1 MSEERS
7 KNKNIILISSIIAI
21 IIIIVIGVVCYFI
34 KPQAVNQNEG
44 EKISKLYESLKEK
57 SVYSFETKLDKE
69 NKTFFEKQS
78 NQAYLEEIIDGNTI
92 ETIVKNGNTY
102 LIKDDEKVYYTYRNN
117 DTNLNKIEEILEEV
131 KDLEYEIGKEKI
143 NDKTYTYLEV
153 AKLTDFTMMDLSGA
167 KQVKT
172 RFYFDGDKLDY
183 IKTIA
188 DKKEELLKVTI
199 SDNVDRNLF
208 EIPTD
213 YEEK

>member
-1 MSEERS
+1 MSEEKS
-7 KNKNIILISSIIAI
+7 KNKSIILISLIIA
-21 IIIIVIGVVCYFI
+21 IIIIVIGVVFYFI
-34 KPQAVNQNEG
+34 KPQSVNQNEG
-44 EKISKLYESLKEK
+44 EKVSKLYESLKEK
-57 SVYSFETKLDKE
+57 SGYSFEAKSDKD
-69 NKTFFEKQS
+69 NKTFFVKQS

-102 LIKDDEKVYYTYRNN
+102 LIKDDEKAYYTYKNN

-131 KDLEYEIGKEKI
+131 KELEYEIEKEKI

-153 AKLTDFTMMDLSGA
+153 SKSTDFTMMDLSGA
-167 KQVKT
+167 KQAKT